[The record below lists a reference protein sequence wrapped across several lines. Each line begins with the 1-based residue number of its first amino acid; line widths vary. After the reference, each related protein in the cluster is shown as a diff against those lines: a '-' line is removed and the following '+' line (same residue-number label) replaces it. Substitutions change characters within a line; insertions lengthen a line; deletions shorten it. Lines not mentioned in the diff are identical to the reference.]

1 MIILGRI
8 SPVIYA
14 LIFFTFSSFAQQIP
28 LNKYGLRVVES
39 FDTYK
44 QLVEKNSDKELID
57 LEKFIPGIVID
68 IKYATPDNFTK
79 KVLYPKSKAFVR
91 LPVAKALLKIQNEL
105 KLKGLELKIFDGYR
119 PYDITV
125 FMWGATELK
134 KYVANPRE
142 GSRHNRGC
150 AVDLTIIDSKTR
162 LELEMPTLYD
172 DFTLKAHHNYKK
184 LSKTAIKNRALLKNL
199 MVRNG
204 FKIMA
209 AEWWHYDFNGW
220 KNYEL
225 MNISF
230 DDLMTI
236 KLN

>member
-1 MIILGRI
+1 MTILGRM
-8 SPVIYA
+8 SPFIYA
-14 LIFFTFSSFAQQIP
+14 LIFFSFSSLAQQIP
-28 LNKYGLRVVES
+28 VNKYGLKVVES

-44 QLVEKNSDKELID
+44 QQVEKNSDKELID

-79 KVLYPKSKAFVR
+79 KILYPKAKAFVR
-91 LPVAKALLKIQNEL
+91 LPVAKALLKIQTEL

-119 PYDITV
+119 PYDITI

-134 KYVANPRE
+134 KYVANPKE

-150 AVDLTIIDSKTR
+150 AVDLTIIDSKTG

-172 DFTLKAHHNYKK
+172 DFTVKAHHNYKK
-184 LSKTAIKNRALLKNL
+184 LSKSAINNRALLKDL
-199 MVRNG
+199 MVRHG

-209 AEWWHYDFNGW
+209 AEWWHYDFTGW